1 MEYNLILSEWYKNVT
16 VCRQAFLAAELLREN
31 EAVTGIDT

>member
-1 MEYNLILSEWYKNVT
+1 MKYNLILSEWYKNVT
-16 VCRQAFLAAELLREN
+16 VCRQVFLPAELLREN